1 MANNYDQI
9 PVVTFSIDVD
19 YFNQLFETARGLAHN
34 GMPEALEEANKEYR
48 RAVALS
54 KAFIKNAGAR
64 EQEAAQGLER
74 TQVGHSKS
82 GYEPTGTLQ
91 GSIEIKL
98 SDDGNSVSIMP
109 MATVAD
115 QKKALEAIAGSGS
128 KKPITSQDGVTYYGV
143 YVEFGT
149 DHSKEFG
156 TYRMAPEPFMKPTGE
171 KIAMRLDNEFER
183 IMRLAVLG
191 SE

>member
-1 MANNYDQI
+1 MANNYDKI
-9 PVVTFSIDVD
+9 PAVTFSIDVD

-34 GMPEALEEANKEYR
+34 GMPEAMEEANKEYQ
-48 RAVALS
+48 RAIALS

-74 TQVGHSKS
+74 TQVGHGKS
-82 GYEPTGTLQ
+82 GYVPTGTLQ
-91 GSIEIKL
+91 GMMEIKI
-98 SDDGNSVSIMP
+98 SDDGKSVSVKP

-115 QKKALEAIAGSGS
+115 QKRALAAIAGSGS
-128 KKPITSQDGVTYYGV
+128 KKPLTSQDGVDYYGV
-143 YVEFGT
+143 YVEY
-149 DHSKEFG
+149 G
-156 TYRMAPEPFMKPTGE
+156 TYRMAAEPFMKPTGE

-191 SE
+191 SD